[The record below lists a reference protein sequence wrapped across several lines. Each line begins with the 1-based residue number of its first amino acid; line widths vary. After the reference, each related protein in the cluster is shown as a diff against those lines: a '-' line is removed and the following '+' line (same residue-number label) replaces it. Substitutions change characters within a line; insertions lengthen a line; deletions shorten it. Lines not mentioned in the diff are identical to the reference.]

1 MPVRRFWWVT
11 AAVLGAWALHNAFLL
26 PLEEA
31 YWPAAAQAPLQVLL
45 RAVFWLVPVAL
56 YLGASDPRPALEA
69 LGLSTPVERRGWPA
83 AALVAAAYLALAAA
97 LAGSGGGTRAASAW
111 PGVAAWFMITL
122 LRAALEEVLMRGF
135 VLRQQ
140 LRWSG
145 AVRAQAVTAALFAAM
160 HAPGWLAQGVPAPQV
175 AFSLA
180 FLLVQG
186 AALGYLAWR
195 TGSLLPSIAVHTA
208 NNLLAG

>member
-11 AAVLGAWALHNAFLL
+11 AAVLGAWALHNAFIL
-26 PLEEA
+26 PLEQA
-31 YWPAAAQAPLQVLL
+31 HWPAAAQAPLQVLL
-45 RAVFWLVPVAL
+45 RVVVWLVPVAL
-56 YLGASDPRPALEA
+56 YLRSSNPRPPLQA
-69 LGLSTPVERRGWPA
+69 LGLVTALERRGRSA
-83 AALVAAAYLALAAA
+83 AVLVAAAYLALAAA
-97 LAGSGGGTRAASAW
+97 LAGPGGARPATAW
-111 PGVAAWFMITL
+111 PALAAFVTLTL

-145 AVRAQAVTAALFAAM
+145 PVRAQAVTAALFAAM
-160 HAPGWLAQGVPAPQV
+160 HAPGWLTQGVPA
-175 AFSLA
+175 AELGFSLA

-186 AALGYLAWR
+186 AALGFLAWR
-195 TGSLLPSIAVHTA
+195 TGSILPAIAVHAA